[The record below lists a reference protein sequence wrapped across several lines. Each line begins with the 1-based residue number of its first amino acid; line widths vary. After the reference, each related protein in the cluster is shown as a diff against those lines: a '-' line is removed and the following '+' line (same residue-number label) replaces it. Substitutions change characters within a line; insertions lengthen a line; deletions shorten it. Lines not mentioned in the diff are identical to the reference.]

1 MPGQR
6 AQSHS
11 MTATK
16 LASPHPALAV
26 QSSQTRNLFAAT
38 STNSHSRLFCHKKS
52 PSHIARCLQVRWSDA
67 YVVEAHRTGHR
78 SQCLHHARLLEL
90 TSDHPLDQDGVGV
103 GTAIHEV
110 LNPRLK
116 SGV

>member
-26 QSSQTRNLFAAT
+26 QSSQTRYLFAAT

-52 PSHIARCLQVRWSDA
+52 PSQIARCLQVRWSDA
-67 YVVEAHRTGHR
+67 YSYREQGIASPFSDSGEVRKTAWQQGG
-78 SQCLHHARLLEL
+78 LEWSVSWS
-90 TSDHPLDQDGVGV
+90 TDY
-103 GTAIHEV
+103 
-110 LNPRLK
+110 
-116 SGV
+116 

>member
-26 QSSQTRNLFAAT
+26 QSSQTRYLFAAT
-38 STNSHSRLFCHKKS
+38 STNSNSRLFCHKKS
-52 PSHIARCLQVRWSDA
+52 PSQITRYLSVDSSDA
-67 YVVEAHRTGHR
+67 YPQLACVPPKIYSNNLHFYLGSSNVTLKIVVSA
-78 SQCLHHARLLEL
+78 
-90 TSDHPLDQDGVGV
+90 DM
-103 GTAIHEV
+103 
-110 LNPRLK
+110 
-116 SGV
+116 